1 MPILEHLKQLC
12 CAKGKV
18 LWVIHLNAIKW
29 VQVHRE
35 QRQPAT
41 TALAIFPR
49 TCGNGRK
56 QPLSLSFCV
65 RKVKCLELPRRYP
78 SFTHKGGEWKTGS
91 DPIPPIP
98 NSYSLLVLSVL
109 SDLTFPSL
117 SFLSQYDAHALLL
130 LPLPLPRSCYPPPFS
145 FPWQTHL
152 HRLLSLKSTFSM
164 SSCALIT

>member
-1 MPILEHLKQLC
+1 MPISEHLKQLC
-12 CAKGKV
+12 FAKGKV

-29 VQVHRE
+29 VQVHLE

-49 TCGNGRK
+49 ICGKGCK

-78 SFTHKGGEWKTGS
+78 SFMHKGREWKTGNDS
-91 DPIPPIP
+91 TYPAP
-98 NSYSLLVLSVL
+98 NPSSLSVL
-109 SDLTFPSL
+109 SGLPDLNFTSL
-117 SFLSQYDAHALLL
+117 SFLSQYDTHALLL
-130 LPLPLPRSCYPPPFS
+130 LPLPLLHSCYPPPFS

-152 HRLLSLKSTFSM
+152 HRLLSLKSTFWM